1 MSLDR
6 SLKGASGL
14 AGHRNVLT
22 RDERITKLTEKGS
35 FDPAKNDPLHLPKVG
50 NRKAGGAK
58 VKKEDAAEGEAPA
71 AAKGAAPAAKGAA
84 APAKGA
90 APAKAAAPAKDAKKK

>member
-22 RDERITKLTEKGS
+22 RDERINKLKEKGA

-50 NRKAGGAK
+50 NRKVGGAK
-58 VKKEDAAEGEAPA
+58 VKKEDAADGATPAAGAAAPA
-71 AAKGAAPAAKGAA
+71 AAAS
-84 APAKGA
+84 AKGA
-90 APAKAAAPAKDAKKK
+90 APAKAAAAPAKDAKKK